1 MQPPCATFPAMPT
14 LRAALRRPGRV
25 RLLLLLVVTIVA
37 LAGCGGG
44 GAAPTPAPA
53 TGALVTYTRDWPDGY
68 REEMTIGA
76 DGKMLMRHGE
86 YLERMVLPEADVAA
100 VRAALEGAI
109 PAGDASISPDR
120 TIVLADGTTIVHAR
134 PDAGTLTELLD
145 RLMDTH
151 KL

>member
-1 MQPPCATFPAMPT
+1 MPT
-14 LRAALRRPGRV
+14 LRALLRRAGSLRV
-25 RLLLLLVVTIVA
+25 PLLALLALVL

-44 GAAPTPAPA
+44 SGGGGDPTAAPA

-68 REEMTIGA
+68 REEMTIAA

-86 YLERMVLPEADVAA
+86 YLERLVLPEADLAA
-100 VRAALEGAI
+100 VRDALAAEI
-109 PAGDASISPDR
+109 PAGDASLSPDR
-120 TIVLADGTTIVHAR
+120 TIVLADGTTIVHAQ